1 MSSRACVTFSSNY
14 TTKRCALSTGDA
26 SNIRPKKSATY
37 DTYVSQVSVALN
49 ALHNSRDLYG
59 MYNGH
64 FGSYVSPTPEV
75 NTYMENVKAMTC
87 NVFSYPALDFAVD
100 APVASCL
107 CRLKHLFPPPDH
119 LRVVSASTRQVK
131 PKQRKYR
138 GISSKR
144 KLGYDS
150 CQT

>member
-1 MSSRACVTFSSNY
+1 MSSRACVAFGSND
-14 TTKRCALSTGDA
+14 TIKRRALSTGDA
-26 SNIRPKKSATY
+26 SNIRPKKALRMMCTSL
-37 DTYVSQVSVALN
+37 VSVALN